1 MALTEEQVK
10 NELPEKLHP
19 YLTYITQIANIF
31 VNAGMDEMTVQLSCI
46 CMAASNLGEGATAAD
61 FRDQFILQCRQND
74 QQITDRVQAAAM
86 AIHAPGPPQRPVNLI
101 PPPPVNYK
109 SFYRLEITRVRAHRT
124 NRSILR
130 GRQLAAAAAGLKD
143 WFYWVKSGPRDPD
156 LPEQEGPVFGIKT
169 AWAASRNDNTGI
181 YRDGIEHHERKVNDF
196 ARWLV
201 ANGPAPGQTSSM
213 NCWEAVFY
221 SAFAARLVDKSW
233 LQSVHARAAEN
244 YERQYW
250 MTDGKG
256 GIAYM
261 NALQH
266 TFGYFLRVP
275 YKPQGGLIPRE
286 GDIVFYGDF
295 DHVAVSLGRTWGS
308 GAPQDRIMSL
318 WHGNFT
324 LTEVSEFNRY
334 CSGTPSFFPCPF

>member
-1 MALTEEQVK
+1 MALTEERVK
-10 NELPEKLHP
+10 RELPDRLHV
-19 YLTYITQIANIF
+19 YLTYITQIANAFIT
-31 VNAGMDEMTVQLSCI
+31 AGMDEFTVEYSCI
-46 CMAASNLGEGATAAD
+46 CLAAANLNDGASAVDFREEFIRQCRDSDAQTTRGVEGAV
-61 FRDQFILQCRQND
+61 RGI
-74 QQITDRVQAAAM
+74 RV
-86 AIHAPGPPQRPVNLI
+86 PGPPQPQANLI

-109 SFYRLEITRVRAHRT
+109 SFYAQEIARVRAYRS

-130 GRQLAAAAAGLKD
+130 GRQLAAHALSLKD
-143 WFYWVKSGPRDPD
+143 WFRWVKSGPCEPD
-156 LPEQEGPVFGIKT
+156 FPYQEGKTFGIKT
-169 AWAASRNDNTGI
+169 AWTASRTDNTGI

-201 ANGPAPGQTSSM
+201 EGGSAPGRTSTM

-233 LQSVHARAAEN
+233 LQSVHAKAAED
-244 YERQYW
+244 YAKEYW
-250 MTDGKG
+250 MTDCKS

-261 NALQH
+261 NALREA
-266 TFGYFLRVP
+266 FGYFLRVP

-308 GAPQDRIMSL
+308 GQPKDQIMSL
-318 WHGNFT
+318 WHGSFEV
-324 LTEVSEFNRY
+324 TEVDIFSRY
-334 CSGTPSFFPCPF
+334 CSGAPCFFPCPF